1 MKRNAFFIVTLGQ
14 FSFFARAVNGAVLN
28 VVRSMKTR
36 RTKKTSSSLLF
47 LQNRETRVEL

>member
-36 RTKKTSSSLLF
+36 TQRRRRQVVSF
-47 LQNRETRVEL
+47 FAE